1 MALPGARAA
10 MKMNEARAVL
20 AALPEGSRRLRSA
33 AHDRYMY
40 FAGVYTD
47 RAGATLATADR
58 AAFGQLLQFTPD
70 GRPSISDERCARF
83 MAAFSGLPTH
93 WCLAWEAMQFAGASV
108 GAEDVGH
115 QAPVAPVRAGR

>member
-10 MKMNEARAVL
+10 MKLNEARAVL
-20 AALPEGSRRLRSA
+20 AALPEGSRRSLSA

-47 RAGATLATADR
+47 RAGATLATCDR

-83 MAAFSGLPTH
+83 MAAVSGLPRH

-108 GAEDVGH
+108 GDE
-115 QAPVAPVRAGR
+115 APVAPVRAGR